1 MPDPALLPDALRR
14 RLDSLILT
22 PRQLRMGSMKG
33 ERRSVKRGTSIEF
46 ADYRDYVPGD
56 DLRKLDWN
64 VYARL
69 DRPVIKLLE
78 DEEDLAVTCL
88 IDTSASMN
96 WPLET
101 PSPSNGEDGGGVQH
115 KLTYALQLAAALG
128 YVALRGHDRLALT
141 ALGGAAQPYGPT
153 RGQAQIVPLLRY
165 LHSLQ
170 GAGPTDLNATLRS
183 FALRERRA
191 GLVFVIT
198 DLFSPTGYVEGLNM
212 LRAKGHEIVL
222 LHVLCPDEINPPHT
236 GDLRLVDVETGQAR
250 EITLDASLH
259 SLYRQRLET
268 WLDEVR
274 DTCLKRQIAYL
285 MISTETPL
293 DKVIFSDLRR
303 LQLVK

>member
-1 MPDPALLPDALRR
+1 MTDAPALLPDTLRR
-14 RLDSLILT
+14 RLDTLMLT
-22 PRQLRMGSMKG
+22 PRQLRMGAMKG

-78 DEEDLAVTCL
+78 DEEDLAVSCL

-96 WPLET
+96 WPLEA
-101 PSPSNGEDGGGVQH
+101 EQVAHH
-115 KLTYALQLAAALG
+115 KLTYALQLAAAIG
-128 YVALRGHDRLALT
+128 YVALRGHDRLSLT
-141 ALGGAAQPYGPT
+141 ALGGPAHPYGPS

-165 LHSLQ
+165 LHTLQ
-170 GAGPTDLNATLRS
+170 GAGPTDLNATLRN

-198 DLFSPTGYVEGLNM
+198 DLFSPNGYVEGLNA
-212 LRAKGHEIVL
+212 LRAKGHEVVL
-222 LHVLCPDEINPPHT
+222 LHVLSPDEINPPHT
-236 GDLRLVDVETGQAR
+236 GDLRLVDVETGDAR

-259 SLYRQRLET
+259 SLYRQRLES

-274 DTCLKRQIAYL
+274 DVCVRRQMAYL
-285 MISTETPL
+285 LVSTDDPL

>member
-1 MPDPALLPDALRR
+1 MTDAPALLPDALRR
-14 RLDSLILT
+14 RLDTLMLT
-22 PRQLRMGSMKG
+22 PHQLRMGAMKG

-69 DRPVIKLLE
+69 NRPVIKLLE
-78 DEEDLAVTCL
+78 DEEDLAVSCL
-88 IDTSASMN
+88 VDTSASMN
-96 WPLET
+96 WPQ
-101 PSPSNGEDGGGVQH
+101 EDDQRAHH

-128 YVALRGHDRLALT
+128 YIALRGHDRLSLT
-141 ALGGAAQPYGPT
+141 ALGGPSQPYGPA

-165 LHSLQ
+165 LHTLQ
-170 GAGPTDLNATLRS
+170 GAGPTDLNTTLKA
-183 FALRERRA
+183 FALREKRA
-191 GLVFVIT
+191 GLVFIIS
-198 DLFSPTGYVEGLNM
+198 DLFSPTGYLDGINT

-222 LHVLCPDEINPPHT
+222 LHLLSPDELNPPHT
-236 GDLRLVDVETGQAR
+236 GDLRLIDIETGQAR
-250 EITLDASLH
+250 EITLDANLH
-259 SLYRQRLET
+259 ALYRQRLDA

-274 DTCLKRQIAYL
+274 DACVRRQIAYL
-285 MISTETPL
+285 LIPTETPL